1 MAKQRTEIGARRSVR
16 VDLFTTGF
24 VIPAPD
30 APWIECTIVDVSEHG
45 VCIEVGDLA
54 VPKLFGLT
62 FTAAGDVLRVC
73 ALIWRRGER
82 IGARYVSAKELR
94 GGAAPPA
101 ADQDEREAGARR
113 RA

>member
-1 MAKQRTEIGARRSVR
+1 MAKQRTESGARRSAR

-62 FTAAGDVLRVC
+62 FTTTGDVLRVC
-73 ALIWRRGER
+73 TLIWRRGAR
-82 IGARYVSAKELR
+82 IGARFVSASELR
-94 GGAAPPA
+94 KDAVAAKP
-101 ADQDEREAGARR
+101 
-113 RA
+113 